1 MFTGIVQARG
11 RVVSLT
17 PTDTGSRLIV
27 EHDGLTTPVHRG
39 DSVSVSG
46 VCLTATPGS
55 DPAPGSSP
63 TPGST
68 QLAFD
73 VVPQTLRLTTLGR
86 LQPGDPVNLEPA
98 LLAGQPLG
106 GHLVQGHIDGLA
118 EVVNVDQTAGQWRVT
133 LRPPADLMDYL
144 TPKGSVTLDG
154 VSLTLAAVGDDTFDV
169 ALIPETLDRTTF
181 RDRQIGSHVNLEAD
195 QIAKTVIH
203 WLTRRRSTN
212 TPPDS
217 ITMDLLHQ
225 TGFLRT
231 GRFSDQ

>member
-17 PTDTGSRLIV
+17 PTDTGTRLTV

-46 VCLTATPGS
+46 VCLTAV
-55 DPAPGSSP
+55 DPSP
-63 TPGST
+63 QRLS
-68 QLAFD
+68 FD
-73 VVPQTLRLTTLGR
+73 VVPQTLRLTTLNN

-98 LLAGQPLG
+98 LQAGQPLG
-106 GHLVQGHIDGLA
+106 GHLVQGHVDGLA
-118 EVVNVDQTAGQWRVT
+118 EVVALDQAAGQWRIT
-133 LRPPADLMDYL
+133 LRPPADLMDYF

-154 VSLTLAAVGDDTFDV
+154 VSLTLAAVGDDTFDI
-169 ALIPETLDRTTF
+169 ALIPETLNRTTL
-181 RDRQIGSHVNLEAD
+181 RDRQVGSHLNLEAD

-203 WLTRRRSTN
+203 WLTRRRSTG
-212 TPPDS
+212 TPPDP

-225 TGFLRT
+225 TGFVT
-231 GRFSDQ
+231 EPVN

>member
-17 PTDTGSRLIV
+17 PSDTGSRLTV

-46 VCLTATPGS
+46 VCLTAVE
-55 DPAPGSSP
+55 P
-63 TPGST
+63 TDHR
-68 QLAFD
+68 LAFD

-86 LQPGDPVNLEPA
+86 LQTGDPVNLEPA

-106 GHLVQGHIDGLA
+106 GHLVQGHVDGLA
-118 EVVNVDQTAGQWRVT
+118 EVVALDRTDGQWRIT
-133 LRPPADLMDYL
+133 LRPPPDLMDYF

-169 ALIPETLDRTTF
+169 ALIPETLDRTTL
-181 RDRQIGSHVNLEAD
+181 RDRHVGSHLNLEAD
-195 QIAKTVIH
+195 QIAKTIIH
-203 WLTRRRSTN
+203 WLTRPQSTN
-212 TPPDS
+212 ALIEP
-217 ITMDLLHQ
+217 ITMDLLRQ
-225 TGFLRT
+225 TGFVAQPA
-231 GRFSDQ
+231 S